1 MDDEAVRIAD
11 EIEKALTQRISAV
24 YGEALKKAIRMNRR
38 FLQKIRDIDS
48 GKIQPPNYYN
58 TPELIKKWREGYI
71 RELMRQEH
79 VIESIEQQIRDAGGK
94 LEPEIKKALVE
105 IYAINANYTATKL
118 TAFGGVDATSKYLL
132 TGVTRRQAAI
142 IFRDTQPLFSKIAFR
157 NLIEA
162 PAVIRR
168 LQNEMVQATLLGESQ
183 EKIIRRIRAVMDN
196 SAANARRIAQTER
209 TRLQSQARAD
219 QLHEAA
225 QMGIRITKTWSTRM
239 VNSRDS
245 HVALNNKTIAE
256 NEKFRT
262 IWGNEL
268 AYPGDPSAPAKEVI
282 NCHCVLIPNV
292 VTDRR

>member
-79 VIESIEQQIRDAGGK
+79 VIESIEQQIKDAGGK
-94 LEPEIKKALVE
+94 LEPEIKKALAE
-105 IYAINANYTATKL
+105 IYAVNANYTATKL
-118 TAFGGVDATSKYLL
+118 TSFGGVDATSKYLL

-142 IFRDTQPLFSKIAFR
+142 VFRDTQPLFSKIAFR
-157 NLIEA
+157 NLVEA

-183 EKIIRRIRAVMDN
+183 EKIIRRIRAVMGN
-196 SAANARRIAQTER
+196 SASNAQRIAQTER

-225 QMGIRITKTWSTRM
+225 QMGIRVTKTWSTRM
-239 VNSRDS
+239 ENSRKS
-245 HVALNNKTIAE
+245 HELLNNKTINE
-256 NEKFRT
+256 GEKFHT
-262 IWGNEL
+262 IWKHDL
-268 AYPGDPSAPAKEVI
+268 AYPGDPSAPAEEVI

>member
-38 FLQKIRDIDS
+38 FLQKIRDIGS

-79 VIESIEQQIRDAGGK
+79 VIESIEQQIKDAGGK

-105 IYAINANYTATKL
+105 IYAVNANYTGTKL
-118 TAFGGVDATSKYLL
+118 TAFGGVEAAGKSLI

-157 NLIEA
+157 NLVEA

-209 TRLQSQARAD
+209 TRLQSKARAD

-225 QMGIRITKTWSTRM
+225 QMGVRITKTWSTRM

>member
-24 YGEALKKAIRMNRR
+24 YGEAIKKVIRMNRR

-58 TPELIKKWREGYI
+58 TPKLIKKWREGYI

-79 VIESIEQQIRDAGGK
+79 VIESIEQQIKDAGGK

-105 IYAINANYTATKL
+105 IYAINANYTGLQIRTLGKPTSGTKNL
-118 TAFGGVDATSKYLL
+118 IL
-132 TGVTRRQAAI
+132 GVTRRQAAI

-157 NLIEA
+157 NLVEA

-196 SAANARRIAQTER
+196 SAANAER

-239 VNSRDS
+239 VRSRES

-268 AYPGDPSAPAKEVI
+268 SYPGDPSAPAKEVI

>member
-79 VIESIEQQIRDAGGK
+79 VIESIEQQIKDAGGK
-94 LEPEIKKALVE
+94 VEPEIKKALTE
-105 IYAINANYTATKL
+105 IYAVNANYTSTKL
-118 TAFGGVDATSKYLL
+118 RSFGGVDATSKHLL

-157 NLIEA
+157 NLVEA

-268 AYPGDPSAPAKEVI
+268 SYPGDPSAPAKEVI

>member
-24 YGEALKKAIRMNRR
+24 YGEALKNAIRMNRR

-79 VIESIEQQIRDAGGK
+79 VIESIEQQIKDAGEK
-94 LEPEIKKALVE
+94 LEPEIKKALTE
-105 IYAINANYTATKL
+105 IYAVNANYTATKL
-118 TAFGGVDATSKYLL
+118 TAFGGVEATSKYLL
-132 TGVTRRQAAI
+132 TGVTRKQAAI

-157 NLIEA
+157 NLVEA

-183 EKIIRRIRAVMDN
+183 EKIIRRIRAVMGN

-239 VNSRDS
+239 VRSRES
-245 HVALNNKTIAE
+245 HVALNNKTVAE